1 MKDRQTQ
8 SFIFSEKN
16 LLRMKT
22 NNEDKIKTNIFI
34 LKTFSDEGKLR
45 ELVTRRTV
53 LEDLLMEVLQ
63 AKKRITGKLRCS
75 KLNEEHW
82 K

>member
-1 MKDRQTQ
+1 M
-8 SFIFSEKN
+8 
-16 LLRMKT
+16 